1 MKSYNTIYYLLF
13 VLLIMG
19 AFAAMAQNSY
29 GFRILGGV
37 ALAFGLIFLYQC
49 IENMLKK
56 EKHDTT
62 AQVELVSMSVLSFI
76 FALRIFLIRIPFAEW
91 IFEVAGILLILVYL
105 KKLVQSYGRLK
116 PGNMSL
122 ALLILVF
129 YLSLILFILSL
140 VAAPLAPQASEY
152 MAILAFVLLAGFL
165 VTSFIKKEFFIEG
178 ENTSAFKVIS
188 LFKDRSVI
196 LISLFFIVAL
206 FTGFSR
212 IGVLPKLY
220 SDQFPQAYFKL
231 VNNAETGKEKPVN
244 GKYRHEEF
252 KAKYDQFVE
261 RNIK

>member
-37 ALAFGLIFLYQC
+37 ALAFGLIFLYQFF
-49 IENMLKK
+49 ENLLKQEKK
-56 EKHDTT
+56 ETIT
-62 AQVELVSMSVLSFI
+62 LVELISLSVLSFI
-76 FALRIFLIRIPFAEW
+76 FSLRIFLIRVPFAEW
-91 IFEVAGILLILVYL
+91 LFELAGILLILVYL
-105 KKLVQSYGRLK
+105 RKFVQSFNRLK
-116 PGNMSL
+116 SGNKSL

-129 YLSLILFILSL
+129 HLSLILFLLSL
-140 VAAPLAPQASEY
+140 ILAPFALQVSEY
-152 MAILAFVLLAGFL
+152 MAIVAFFLLAGFL
-165 VTSFIKKEFFIEG
+165 ITSFLNKQFFIEG

-196 LISLFFIVAL
+196 LISLFFIVTL

-231 VNNAETGKEKPVN
+231 VNNAESGKEKPVN
-244 GKYRHEEF
+244 GKYQHEEF